1 MANILASK
9 IFISS
14 SRQDKI
20 LSAIQDPI
28 NSELVQQMKSYLDE
42 DFIAPEYLKD
52 DKTIKHI
59 KSLDQLADIN
69 ILAKEMETKVLEG
82 EILKY
87 NMKELSKY
95 DIRKYNT
102 GEELFIENIIKQCR
116 TNSKF
121 HYWIKKSTSPS

>member
-1 MANILASK
+1 MYIYE
-9 IFISS
+9 IT
-14 SRQDKI
+14 
-20 LSAIQDPI
+20 
-28 NSELVQQMKSYLDE
+28 
-42 DFIAPEYLKD
+42 EYLKD

-102 GEELFIENIIKQCR
+102 YNLVNSMEFDDFIKLMDEMIKLR
-116 TNSKF
+116 R
-121 HYWIKKSTSPS
+121 